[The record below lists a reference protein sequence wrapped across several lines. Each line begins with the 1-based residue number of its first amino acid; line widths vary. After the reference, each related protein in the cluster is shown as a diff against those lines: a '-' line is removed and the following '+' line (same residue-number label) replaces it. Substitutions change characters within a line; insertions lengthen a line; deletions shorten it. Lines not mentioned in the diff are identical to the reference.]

1 MKYLIPASCLL
12 VCAYSPVS
20 VAIDETESLRQRS
33 HSKPEFTSLS
43 LSLSGRSGNSDS
55 ENVSLGAYHSRR
67 EGKHFGYVMATRD
80 YAKSN
85 GVESADAAFLHLRYN
100 RYFNQN
106 NAIEVFVQSNLDDF
120 RSLEA
125 RNLIGTAYRHEISQ
139 SQAAG
144 IGIFREWEEYLVSD
158 DKQKFS
164 QTRINLYWV
173 LAKDISKHASI
184 TNTLYYQPNV
194 ENTNDWRAFNQLG
207 LRSKITE
214 SLHMSFSL
222 VWEYD
227 SRPVLDVKSRDTSYQ
242 AGFEFEF

>member
-1 MKYLIPASCLL
+1 MKYLLSACCILA
-12 VCAYSPVS
+12 CAYVPVS
-20 VAIDETESLRQRS
+20 FAIDETESLRQRS
-33 HSKPEFTSLS
+33 QSKPEFTSLS

-67 EGKHFGYVMATRD
+67 VGKHFGYVMATRD

-100 RYFNQN
+100 KYFDKK
-106 NAIEVFVQSNLDDF
+106 NAVEVFVQSNLDDF

-125 RNLIGTAYRHEISQ
+125 RNLAGTAYRHEISK

-144 IGIFREWEEYLVSD
+144 VGIFREWEEYLVAD
-158 DKQKFS
+158 DKQTFN

-173 LAKDISKHASI
+173 LAKDLNEHASI
-184 TNTLYYQPNV
+184 ANTLYYQPNI
-194 ENTNDWRAFNQLG
+194 ENTEDWRAFNQLS
-207 LRSKITE
+207 LRSKITDN
-214 SLHMSFSL
+214 LHMSFSL